1 MIIVDSHCH
10 LNMKGLNECLDDVI
24 ARAVASDVKILQ
36 TICTKLSE
44 FPSVLAIAEKYE
56 NVYCSLGVHPH
67 EVEKDGV
74 PQVERLLDLAST
86 PKVIGLGET
95 GLDYFYN
102 HSDKKLQ
109 QESLLNHIA
118 ASRESG
124 LPIIIHN
131 RDSDDDMVNILQSEM
146 KKGEFKG
153 LIHCFTATEKL
164 AKAVLELGMYISI
177 SGIITFKKSE
187 ALRDVVKTLPLDRLL
202 VETDSPYLAPE
213 PMRGKT
219 NEPAYTKYVVDCL
232 AHLFSRTS
240 KEIAEITTANFCALF
255 RVEMPI
261 NSTIQ

>member
-1 MIIVDSHCH
+1 MLIVDSHCH
-10 LNMKGLNECLDDVI
+10 LDMKGLNHDLDGVI
-24 ARAVASDVKILQ
+24 DRAVAADVKLLQ

-56 NVYCSLGVHPH
+56 NVYCSVGVHPH
-67 EVEKDGV
+67 EVEKEGV
-74 PQVERLLDLAST
+74 PSIEQLLALTSN
-86 PKVIGLGET
+86 PKVIGVGET

-118 ASRESG
+118 AARKSG
-124 LPIIIHN
+124 LPVIIHN
-131 RDSDDDMVNILQSEM
+131 RDSDDDMINILQSEM

-153 LIHCFTATEKL
+153 LIHCFTATEDL
-164 AKAVLELGMYISI
+164 AKAVLDLGMYISI

-187 ALRDVVKTLPLDRLL
+187 ALRAVVKTLPLNRLL

-232 AHLFSRTS
+232 AQLFARTS
-240 KEIAEITTANFCALF
+240 EEIAEITTDNFCKLFGVAL
-255 RVEMPI
+255 
-261 NSTIQ
+261 